1 MRLAAM
7 ALVGL
12 IGLFAALLGAAGLA
26 HADAPPQSDEPS
38 AERWSADPRLWLAL
52 IEWRQRLRFEL
63 ASSRELCTAG
73 TLTEISWQISGGKP
87 PYALQV
93 EGTSVNVDA
102 DNIRIN
108 CGALSEAEAAD
119 EDAALAAKRI
129 SAVVTDARGVRQE
142 AALDVARA
150 RALPAP
156 EPRGTAVQRTRMA
169 TNWVTIGGA
178 HHEADVGWWLMR
190 WRSLAESDSGWTYV
204 LVEKRRVGNIEIAG
218 FDGLSEGSSY
228 AYAVATLRAPIEQ
241 ETPDALVWSSESEA
255 TTSTTPTGV
264 RATST
269 HDTITVTWD
278 DQPSVNRVAVDLIR
292 ADGAGRSRRVTIRR
306 RDAVVTNQVTHIDLE
321 PKTEYEIDVSVHGDG
336 EAQLLTTIRA
346 TTVAAPTDWQP
357 PARGAQNLSVTAT
370 HDTITATW
378 DAPTP
383 NTRDRWIVYVEHSSW
398 RRPYSRW
405 VSAPL
410 TFTLEGLTPETTY
423 TVTVA
428 HLDLYGVEVSTTV
441 TTTPAPVQGQ
451 SSPGYPADPRLW
463 LALIEWRQRLRL
475 ELASSRELCTAGT
488 LTEISWQIAGGKP
501 PYKLQVE
508 GTPVNADADNVRI
521 NCGALTEAEAADED
535 AALAAKQ
542 ISAAVTDARGVRRE
556 AALDVARARALP
568 PPGAAMSAW
577 PSSADAM
584 SFSWPD
590 ARGAEPCDGLAP
602 FAVRWRRTGASDW
615 NYARARSEFRGSC
628 DVWKAIGDLQEGAA
642 YEAALAALR
651 VPIELE
657 TPNALRWTEAAEAT
671 TITTPS
677 GVTASATHD
686 TVTVRWNRQPSARR
700 YRIFLYRADG
710 GAVGDLSDYDSAAW
724 GDAAAGMHEFVF
736 NHLPAATEYK
746 VMVMIPTPVEHPRL
760 LYAQTEVRTAAA
772 PPGVQA
778 LPRGPQNLRATA
790 TADGITVRWD
800 APFVGAASEYKV
812 TVYHPRY
819 PQKPLIDW
827 VYQTE
832 FSQSGLESGVTYQV
846 HVEHT
851 GVVSASAQIAISTTA
866 PVTTD
871 GASGTTTID
880 VTPPSP

>member
-1 MRLAAM
+1 MRVAALA
-7 ALVGL
+7 LIGL
-12 IGLFAALLGAAGLA
+12 LGLFAALLGATGPA
-26 HADAPPQSDEPS
+26 HADTPPDAGEPS

-52 IEWRQRLRFEL
+52 IEWRQRLR
-63 ASSRELCTAG
+63 
-73 TLTEISWQISGGKP
+73 
-87 PYALQV
+87 LQ
-93 EGTSVNVDA
+93 
-102 DNIRIN
+102 
-108 CGALSEAEAAD
+108 
-119 EDAALAAKRI
+119 
-129 SAVVTDARGVRQE
+129 
-142 AALDVARA
+142 
-150 RALPAP
+150 
-156 EPRGTAVQRTRMA
+156 
-169 TNWVTIGGA
+169 
-178 HHEADVGWWLMR
+178 
-190 WRSLAESDSGWTYV
+190 
-204 LVEKRRVGNIEIAG
+204 
-218 FDGLSEGSSY
+218 
-228 AYAVATLRAPIEQ
+228 
-241 ETPDALVWSSESEA
+241 
-255 TTSTTPTGV
+255 
-264 RATST
+264 
-269 HDTITVTWD
+269 
-278 DQPSVNRVAVDLIR
+278 
-292 ADGAGRSRRVTIRR
+292 
-306 RDAVVTNQVTHIDLE
+306 LE
-321 PKTEYEIDVSVHGDG
+321 
-336 EAQLLTTIRA
+336 
-346 TTVAAPTDWQP
+346 
-357 PARGAQNLSVTAT
+357 
-370 HDTITATW
+370 
-378 DAPTP
+378 
-383 NTRDRWIVYVEHSSW
+383 
-398 RRPYSRW
+398 
-405 VSAPL
+405 
-410 TFTLEGLTPETTY
+410 
-423 TVTVA
+423 
-428 HLDLYGVEVSTTV
+428 
-441 TTTPAPVQGQ
+441 
-451 SSPGYPADPRLW
+451 
-463 LALIEWRQRLRL
+463 
-475 ELASSRELCTAGT
+475 SSRELCTAGT

-501 PYKLQVE
+501 PYKLQVA
-508 GTPVNADADNVRI
+508 GSPVNADADNIRI
-521 NCGALTEAEAADED
+521 NCGALSEAEAADED
-535 AALAAKQ
+535 AALAAKRVT
-542 ISAAVTDARGVRRE
+542 ATVTDARGVRRE

-568 PPGAAMSAW
+568 APSAAMSAW
-577 PSSADAM
+577 PSTADAM

-628 DVWKAIGDLQEGAA
+628 DVWKAIGDLQEGVA

-651 VPIELE
+651 DPIELE

-772 PPGVQA
+772 PPGAQA

-800 APFVGAASEYKV
+800 APFVGAASRYKV

-851 GVVSASAQIAISTTA
+851 GVVSASAQIAITTTA
-866 PVTTD
+866 PAAAD